1 MHVAAYIEQLQKA
14 RSAPTAKLRLA
25 ALRYLFDW
33 LVVPIDGAPYNEM
46 KAPPDNGMMAPP
58 DSEMIPPPCNGMI
71 PPG

>member
-1 MHVAAYIEQLQKA
+1 MSRRRIGQE
-14 RSAPTAKLRLA
+14 
-25 ALRYLFDW
+25 LFGFGDRRGRQSSLDE
-33 LVVPIDGAPYNEM
+33 LVVIPIDGAPYNEM